1 MSHVAWTSDN
11 NVNQQRDPKKSLG
24 FIDQIN
30 AYVISLQS
38 VSTKDKVIFYR
49 LLSTMTNAGMTL
61 LKGIEVLYKQ
71 EKNEVLKN
79 ILADIYA
86 QLKEWKTLS
95 QALWNWESS
104 FSEAER
110 WVIQS
115 WEQTGRLNQILLEL
129 ADQIEKLD
137 SISGKIKSAMI
148 YPACIILVVC
158 GVVAVMMV
166 KVVPNLLEIFDDKS
180 ALPASTQLLIKISDF
195 FTNYWFFI
203 IIALL
208 LFVWIVSVWR
218 RTSDGKYLYDGF
230 LLKIPVFGWI
240 NKKLVLSKFSR
251 VLAGLLGSGVSF
263 VESLKIVSE
272 AVWNEVYKQRIRL
285 VWEDVKQWIKIYQS
299 LDGDPLFP
307 EMMVQMIQVWEQTA
321 KLDQTIIKVADFYDE
336 EIDNTVLVL
345 NKLLEP
351 FIIVFLAL
359 VVGFIAI
366 AIMQP
371 IMWLADTISQ
381 G

>member
-1 MSHVAWTSDN
+1 MTQLWWKYDQ
-11 NVNQQRDPKKSLG
+11 NVEQKNLDKNGG

-30 AYVISLQS
+30 TYLISMQS
-38 VSTKDKVIFYR
+38 VKTKDKVIFYR
-49 LLSTMTNAGMTL
+49 LLSTMTNAWMTL
-61 LKGIEVLYKQ
+61 MKGIEVLYKQ

-79 ILADIYA
+79 ILADIEVS
-86 QLKEWKTLS
+86 LKEWKTLS
-95 QALWNWESS
+95 QSLENWDSS
-104 FSEAER
+104 FSGAER

-115 WEQTGRLNQILLEL
+115 GEQTGRLNEVLLDL

-148 YPACIILVVC
+148 YPACIMLVVFW
-158 GVVAVMMV
+158 VIAVMMI

-180 ALPASTQLLIKISDF
+180 ALPPSTQLLIQMSDF
-195 FTNYWFFI
+195 MVGYWLYI
-203 IIALL
+203 IIWMVICFIL
-208 LFVWIVSVWR
+208 VSVWKN
-218 RTSDGKYLYDGF
+218 TSDGRYLYDG
-230 LLKIPVFGWI
+230 LILKIPVFGAI
-240 NKKLVLSKFSR
+240 NRKLILSKFSR
-251 VLAGLLGSGVSF
+251 VLSWLLWSGVSF
-263 VESLKIVSE
+263 VESLKIVSQ
-272 AVWNEVYKQRIRL
+272 AVWNEVYKQRIFL
-285 VWEDVKQWIKIYQS
+285 VWEDVKQWIKIFES

-321 KLDQTIIKVADFYDE
+321 KLDQTVIKVAEFYDE
-336 EIDNTVLVL
+336 EIDNTVMVL

-351 FIIVFLAL
+351 FIIVFLAV
-359 VVGFIAI
+359 VVGFIAV